1 MKQAEAE
8 AKVAALQESRE
19 QLQRRWSGVADGLA
33 EAQQQAQVA
42 RARASCLELG
52 QNEIAM
58 AEQQAELLELRASV
72 AALQNA
78 NPGAQMPAA
87 ETVDSTAGAV
97 EEAIS
102 ARELL
107 RQEAEVAALQARQT
121 EQIAKARAAVAEL
134 ALLEPHLAAREAE
147 LQQLQLRA
155 SSAQ

>member
-1 MKQAEAE
+1 
-8 AKVAALQESRE
+8 
-19 QLQRRWSGVADGLA
+19 
-33 EAQQQAQVA
+33 
-42 RARASCLELG
+42 
-52 QNEIAM
+52 M